1 MNTKRYVI
9 AGATSIIIH
18 SALLS
23 AVPNKIVMA
32 MPIGTESTRVSL
44 NLISA
49 PKPASQPPAV
59 KEVVQEAIKQPT
71 PVADPKPIVKET
83 KVKKLVKKKKP
94 EVEKKPQP
102 PMPDPKPKITKPVP
116 KKAKERPVKEIAK
129 KIDKPEPPKKV
140 AEAKP
145 EKPKPVS
152 EPKAESKSQQAAGV
166 NSSPKLVTR
175 PTFATRP
182 SPVKYPKIAK
192 RRGIEGQVMIEVW
205 IDKNG
210 KQVRQSLVKSSGTQV
225 LDKAALD
232 AIKRW
237 QFSSHTVDG
246 QAIAH
251 RVQIPV
257 RFKLD

>member
-1 MNTKRYVI
+1 
-9 AGATSIIIH
+9 
-18 SALLS
+18 
-23 AVPNKIVMA
+23 MA
-32 MPIGTESTRVSL
+32 
-44 NLISA
+44 
-49 PKPASQPPAV
+49 
-59 KEVVQEAIKQPT
+59 QEAVQKTT
-71 PVADPKPIVKET
+71 PVSEPMPVVKET
-83 KVKKLVKKKKP
+83 KVKKLVKKKEPEAVKKALAPKPKPKPKP
-94 EVEKKPQP
+94 EPEPEP
-102 PMPDPKPKITKPVP
+102 EPKITKPEP
-116 KKAKERPVKEIAK
+116 KKVSENPVKEVTK

-140 AEAKP
+140 DEAKP
-145 EKPKPVS
+145 ATPKSVAK
-152 EPKAESKSQQAAGV
+152 PKAEMKSEQAAGV
-166 NSSPKLVTR
+166 NSSPRLVTR

-210 KQVRQSLVKSSGTQV
+210 KQIKQTLVQSSGAQV
-225 LDKAALD
+225 LDKAAIE

>member
-18 SALLS
+18 SVLLS

-32 MPIGTESTRVSL
+32 MPVGTESTRVSL
-44 NLISA
+44 NLVSA
-49 PKPASQPPAV
+49 PKPAPQPTVV
-59 KEVVQEAIKQPT
+59 KEVAQEAVQKTT
-71 PVADPKPIVKET
+71 PVSEPKPVVKET
-83 KVKKLVKKKKP
+83 KVKKLVKKKEP
-94 EVEKKPQP
+94 EAVKKALAPEP
-102 PMPDPKPKITKPVP
+102 EPKITKPDP
-116 KKAKERPVKEIAK
+116 KKVSENPVKEVAK

-140 AEAKP
+140 DEAKP
-145 EKPKPVS
+145 ATPKSVA
-152 EPKAESKSQQAAGV
+152 EPKAEMKSQQAAGV

-175 PTFATRP
+175 PTFAARP

-205 IDKNG
+205 IDENG